1 MTQHNRYDSGAA
13 FVAPNP
19 SIAPPEPIR
28 KEDVLNQISGI
39 VDIYREQSNAALV
52 RVQDDVSQGGYISN
66 AAQVAERRRTSRMY
80 LLAYVFIAAAVTG
93 GLSLMAW
100 VGGAS
105 NVIALSAWL
114 VGTGA
119 LSGWFIWRRHG
130 DEFRNSPEGIANHVI
145 EAHWDLGLY
154 QAETQRHAI
163 ELEYDAAKR
172 RDDLRRM
179 ELSQNLAIAE
189 SRVRGVEQRR
199 RMAEAQRQEWMPPA
213 PEPEPVPAQVDA
225 DEHDTDW
232 RHALAVWIAQ
242 LYVDGCNADG
252 RIAGRVPWSQRSDW
266 PAEAKAEAKRICVD
280 GRPALIQ
287 QISGGHW
294 RLRIDMFPDADI
306 ALRLIRSR
314 FEAD

>member
-19 SIAPPEPIR
+19 GIAPPEPIR

-130 DEFRNSPEGIANHVI
+130 DEFRNS
-145 EAHWDLGLY
+145 
-154 QAETQRHAI
+154 QRA
-163 ELEYDAAKR
+163 
-172 RDDLRRM
+172 
-179 ELSQNLAIAE
+179 
-189 SRVRGVEQRR
+189 
-199 RMAEAQRQEWMPPA
+199 
-213 PEPEPVPAQVDA
+213 
-225 DEHDTDW
+225 
-232 RHALAVWIAQ
+232 
-242 LYVDGCNADG
+242 
-252 RIAGRVPWSQRSDW
+252 
-266 PAEAKAEAKRICVD
+266 
-280 GRPALIQ
+280 
-287 QISGGHW
+287 
-294 RLRIDMFPDADI
+294 
-306 ALRLIRSR
+306 
-314 FEAD
+314 